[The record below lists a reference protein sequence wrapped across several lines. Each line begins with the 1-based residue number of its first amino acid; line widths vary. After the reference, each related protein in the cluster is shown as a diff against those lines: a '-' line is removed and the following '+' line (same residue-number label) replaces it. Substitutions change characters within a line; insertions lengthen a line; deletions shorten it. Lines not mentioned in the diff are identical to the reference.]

1 MPFYPPYNLE
11 NQNFQKIKKASWD
24 VIILHM
30 CTKNHD
36 HNDVWLL
43 RYEMRPTELLCHFG
57 PFLHFYHPKNPK
69 NKNFEKIK
77 KISEDIII
85 LQLCTTNDIHMMNG
99 FWNIEKTDKILSFW
113 TIFCPFT
120 PLTTWK
126 IKILVKLMK
135 TSGYV
140 II

>member
-1 MPFYPPYNLE
+1 MVHFLPFYHPYNLE

-77 KISEDIII
+77 KNIWRYYHFTIVHYKWHSYDEWFLKYWENRQNFVI
-85 LQLCTTNDIHMMNG
+85 LDHSL
-99 FWNIEKTDKILSFW
+99 
-113 TIFCPFT
+113 PFY
-120 PLTTWK
+120 PPNNLEN
-126 IKILVKLMK
+126 
-135 TSGYV
+135 
-140 II
+140 